1 VASLQIRHVR
11 LLYTDVHSKRY
22 EGVSLSHAQELLAPL
37 ASLFFAAADTVQRR
51 LAAGTLLEGTC
62 RAAEVTWFKLTQ
74 EHAVK
79 CAPGMSR
86 VDASRAI
93 AVMASFCGYTTLL
106 EVAEFTPRMLDRVDR
121 GLIAMTE
128 QQLSTSLSLLAAAV
142 DHFLHPRVQGFAISS
157 ESFFATTMGNK
168 VADPDLLLAYGG
180 AKAEQL
186 LEKWRRVEQSG
197 EIQRRAGV
205 RDVGTAARRL
215 NQAAVAAAAAAAS
228 APGLRTCALASC
240 SAREQHP
247 AHFKS
252 CGACKTVAYCC
263 KEHQVEH
270 WPSHKAACIAA
281 RK

>member
-1 VASLQIRHVR
+1 MASPELLNVVALDNKAMELYDLGHVARALDYQGRAVAAAQALGAEDCIIVASLQIRHVR

-62 RAAEVTWFKLTQ
+62 RAAEVTWLKLTQ

-128 QQLSTSLSLLAAAV
+128 QQLSTSLS
-142 DHFLHPRVQGFAISS
+142 
-157 ESFFATTMGNK
+157 
-168 VADPDLLLAYGG
+168 
-180 AKAEQL
+180 
-186 LEKWRRVEQSG
+186 
-197 EIQRRAGV
+197 
-205 RDVGTAARRL
+205 
-215 NQAAVAAAAAAAS
+215 
-228 APGLRTCALASC
+228 
-240 SAREQHP
+240 
-247 AHFKS
+247 
-252 CGACKTVAYCC
+252 
-263 KEHQVEH
+263 
-270 WPSHKAACIAA
+270 
-281 RK
+281 